1 MNIMIAVTNMTAA
14 NGGLQHTLLIYAG
27 NYRIEALKLYYY
39 LMKKTVIIKIRLVS
53 YYKSQILSLKQWI
66 CQEYKQI

>member
-27 NYRIEALKLYYY
+27 NYRI
-39 LMKKTVIIKIRLVS
+39 
-53 YYKSQILSLKQWI
+53 
-66 CQEYKQI
+66 